1 MKMKDKILNKLWN
14 NEEFS
19 SDDYHCFRTVII
31 VLQQYKKLGTIEELK
46 GMLSMPDAKF
56 IKMSYYSAGLLDN
69 RLLDVNLKLQYSNLN
84 KNAKALLNK
93 IIDSHSFSNKEI
105 KYVKNKIKKLR
116 KYTKLGVPYE
126 LRYIMLYIKEGGL
139 YKDER
144 SNKNRVK

>member
-19 SDDYHCFRTVII
+19 SDNYHCFRTVII
-31 VLQQYKKLGTIEELK
+31 ILQQYKKLGTIEELK
-46 GMLSMPDAKF
+46 GMLSMTDAKF
-56 IKMSYYSAGLLDN
+56 IKMSYYTAGLLDN

-84 KNAKALLNK
+84 KSAKALLNK

-105 KYVKNKIKKLR
+105 KYVKKKIKKLR

-126 LRYIMLYIKEGGL
+126 LRYIMQYLKKGGL
-139 YKDER
+139 YEYK
-144 SNKNRVK
+144 

>member
-19 SDDYHCFRTVII
+19 SDTYHCFRTVII
-31 VLQQYKKLGTIEELK
+31 ILQQYKKLGTIEELK
-46 GMLSMPDAKF
+46 GMLSMTDAKF
-56 IKMSYYSAGLLDN
+56 IKMSYYTAGLLDN

-84 KNAKALLNK
+84 KSAKALLNK

-105 KYVKNKIKKLR
+105 KYVKKKIKKLR

-126 LRYIMLYIKEGGL
+126 LRYIMQYLKKGGL
-139 YKDER
+139 YEYK
-144 SNKNRVK
+144 

>member
-1 MKMKDKILNKLWN
+1 MKMKDQILNKLWN

-46 GMLSMPDAKF
+46 AMLSMPDAKF
-56 IKMSYYSAGLLDN
+56 IKISYYTAGLLDN

-105 KYVKNKIKKLR
+105 KYVKKKIKKLR

-126 LRYIMLYIKEGGL
+126 LRYIMQYIKEGGL
-139 YKDER
+139 YEYK
-144 SNKNRVK
+144 

>member
-1 MKMKDKILNKLWN
+1 MKMKDQILNKLWN

-46 GMLSMPDAKF
+46 AMLSMPDAKF

-105 KYVKNKIKKLR
+105 KYVKKKIKKLR

-126 LRYIMLYIKEGGL
+126 LRYIMQYLKKGDLYE
-139 YKDER
+139 YK
-144 SNKNRVK
+144 

>member
-46 GMLSMPDAKF
+46 AMLSMTDAKF

-84 KNAKALLNK
+84 KNAKALLNTM
-93 IIDSHSFSNKEI
+93 INSHSFSNKEI
-105 KYVKNKIKKLR
+105 KYVNKKIKKLR

-126 LRYIMLYIKEGGL
+126 LRYIMLYIKDGGL

>member
-1 MKMKDKILNKLWN
+1 MKMKDQILNKLWN

-46 GMLSMPDAKF
+46 GMLSMTDAKF

-93 IIDSHSFSNKEI
+93 MIDSHSFSNKEI
-105 KYVKNKIKKLR
+105 KYVKKKIKKLR

-126 LRYIMLYIKEGGL
+126 LRYIMQYLKEGGL
-139 YKDER
+139 YEYK
-144 SNKNRVK
+144 

>member
-1 MKMKDKILNKLWN
+1 MKIKDKILNKLWN

-46 GMLSMPDAKF
+46 GMLSMTDAKSA
-56 IKMSYYSAGLLDN
+56 KVSYYTFALLDSS
-69 RLLDVNLKLQYSNLN
+69 LLDVNLKLQYSNLN

-105 KYVKNKIKKLR
+105 KYVKKKIKKLR

-126 LRYIMLYIKEGGL
+126 LRYIMQYIKEDGL
-139 YKDER
+139 YEYK
-144 SNKNRVK
+144 

>member
-19 SDDYHCFRTVII
+19 SDNYHCFRSVITL
-31 VLQQYKKLGTIEELK
+31 LQQYKKLGTIEELK
-46 GMLSMPDAKF
+46 AMLSMPDAKF

-93 IIDSHSFSNKEI
+93 MIDSHNFSNKEI
-105 KYVKNKIKKLR
+105 KYVKKKIKKLR

-126 LRYIMLYIKEGGL
+126 LRYIMQYLKKGGL
-139 YKDER
+139 YEYK
-144 SNKNRVK
+144 

>member
-1 MKMKDKILNKLWN
+1 MKMKDQILNKLWN

-46 GMLSMPDAKF
+46 AMLSMPDAKF

-69 RLLDVNLKLQYSNLN
+69 RLLDDNFKLQYSNLN
-84 KNAKALLNK
+84 KSAKALLNK

-105 KYVKNKIKKLR
+105 KYVKKKIKKLR

-126 LRYIMLYIKEGGL
+126 LRYIMQYLKEGGL
-139 YKDER
+139 YEYK
-144 SNKNRVK
+144 